1 MKRKLLPVFL
11 SFALLANGSMTAFAA
26 DSSVDTVTESDAQTT
41 VSKIREIQK
50 KLLRKKFLKTKQF
63 QLMNLMLSQIS
74 KLHIKHILLVQM

>member
-26 DSSVDTVTESDAQTT
+26 DSSVDTVTESDAQ
-41 VSKIREIQK
+41 IQK